1 MIPRPNISS
10 FFVVVVVIILLVL
23 VSIVLESVLDD
34 VMIGVEDLVVV
45 GPPIAFLKLNRE
57 DIFNLEKIK

>member
-1 MIPRPNISS
+1 
-10 FFVVVVVIILLVL
+10 
-23 VSIVLESVLDD
+23 
-34 VMIGVEDLVVV
+34 MIGVEDLVVV